1 MADTSEH
8 LADRLRNE
16 GQKTLEFFSNLAPEQ
31 LDLTVYT
38 EGANWAVRQ
47 VLAHFVATE
56 VGITLLVKNILA
68 GGTGSPEDFNLN
80 EYNER
85 HVARLTGLSAGEL
98 MRKYA
103 ENREVSAKLVAEMS
117 PDDLQ
122 RTGRHPF
129 LGVAPVE
136 DIIKMMY
143 RHNQIHQ
150 REIRKVLG

>member
-8 LADRLRNE
+8 LADRLRHE
-16 GQKTLEFFSNLAPEQ
+16 GQKTLEFFAGLTPDQWEQ
-31 LDLTVYT
+31 PVYT
-38 EGANWAVRQ
+38 EGANWIVRQ

-56 VGITLLVKNILA
+56 VGIALLVKNILA
-68 GGTGSPEDFNLN
+68 GGPGSPEDFKLN
-80 EYNER
+80 DYNER
-85 HVARLTGLSAGEL
+85 RVAKLTGLSADEL
-98 MRKYA
+98 MRRFS
-103 ENREVSAKLVAEMS
+103 ENRETSANLVAGMTQA
-117 PDDLQ
+117 DLL

-129 LGVAPVE
+129 LGIAALE

>member
-8 LADRLRNE
+8 LADRLRIE
-16 GQKTLEFFSNLAPEQ
+16 GKKTIEFFGG
-31 LDLTVYT
+31 LTPDQWEKPVYS
-38 EGANWAVRQ
+38 EGANWMVRH

-56 VGITLLVKNILA
+56 VGIALLVKNIMA
-68 GGTGSPEDFNLN
+68 GGPGSPEDFKLN
-80 EYNER
+80 DYNER
-85 HVARLTGLSAGEL
+85 RVAKLTGLSADEL
-98 MRKYA
+98 MRRFS
-103 ENREVSAKLVAEMS
+103 ENREASANLVDGMTQA
-117 PDDLQ
+117 DLL

-129 LGVAPVE
+129 LGIAALE

>member
-16 GQKTLEFFSNLAPEQ
+16 GQKTLEFFGDLTPEQ
-31 LDLTVYT
+31 WALTVYT
-38 EGANWAVRQ
+38 EGTNWGVRQ

-56 VGITLLVKNILA
+56 VGIALLVKNILA
-68 GGTGSPEDFNLN
+68 GGPGSPADFNLN

-85 HVARLTGLSAGEL
+85 RVAKLTDLSAVEL
-98 MRKYA
+98 MRQYA
-103 ENREVSAKLVAEMS
+103 ENREASAKLVAGMTQA
-117 PDDLQ
+117 DLQ
-122 RTGRHPF
+122 RTGQHPF
-129 LGVAPVE
+129 LGVAPLE
-136 DIIKMMY
+136 DIIKMIY

>member
-16 GQKTLEFFSNLAPEQ
+16 GQKTLEFFGDLTLEQ
-31 LDLTVYT
+31 WDLTVYT
-38 EGANWAVRQ
+38 EGTSWVVRQ

-56 VGITLLVKNILA
+56 VGITLLVKTILA
-68 GGTGSPEDFNLN
+68 GGPGSPEDFNLN
-80 EYNER
+80 EYNEGR
-85 HVARLTGLSAGEL
+85 VAKLTDLSADEL
-98 MRKYA
+98 LSRFA
-103 ENREVSAKLVAEMS
+103 ENREASAKLVSGMPLA
-117 PDDLQ
+117 DLQ

-129 LGVAPVE
+129 LGVAPLE